1 MNGYTFGFSS
11 LLLATIAFLV
21 YAASLGIVAAMVT
34 LAVLLTLALVA
45 AGAGIALS
53 ATRIMS
59 NQAQATF
66 RDNTSENLGIMRE
79 LQGLQNQQNTQ
90 LLRQAAA
97 VSRLPAAPV
106 VGNPALLIEDGIFA
120 ELDN

>member
-1 MNGYTFGFSS
+1 MNGYTFGFST
-11 LLLATIAFLV
+11 LLLGTIAFLV
-21 YAASLGIVAAMVT
+21 YAAALGSIAAMVT
-34 LAVLLTLALVA
+34 LAVILTLTLVT
-45 AGAGIALS
+45 AGVGIALS

-59 NQAQATF
+59 NQAQAAF

-97 VSRLPAAPV
+97 VSKLPAAPV
-106 VGNPALLIEDGIFA
+106 VNSPALLIEDGIFA